1 MACSNAIKFVSKY
14 VLAYNN
20 GALSRVNID
29 DDDGTLADCESV
41 LRPNPKLA
49 VTYCN
54 QGLAHNNS
62 EEHENAIR
70 SYTNSIDLGLN
81 IK

>member
-29 DDDGTLADCESV
+29 DNDGTLPIANKHFV
-41 LRPNPKLA
+41 LTPN
-49 VTYCN
+49 
-54 QGLAHNNS
+54 
-62 EEHENAIR
+62 
-70 SYTNSIDLGLN
+70 
-81 IK
+81 